1 MKPRS
6 VFIFLS
12 AVTLLRLAWL
22 AIQGVSAQ
30 EAYYWMCGSKM
41 AAAFFDGPPG
51 TAFLVR
57 MIGAV
62 TGDSREILRLAWPL
76 FGFIAAWLAWLLART
91 LYNDLVAGWTVVG
104 LNALPFFNELCVT
117 VGPGI
122 PLMILTLAGML
133 AAYSAVEG
141 RRLDWILSAALL
153 ALACLFRYEAVLV
166 ALGLL
171 IAVLSVLRK
180 KEKPDALAAASLI
193 LLPAAALWSPLA
205 WNAALDWIPIA
216 GGTFQTWWRP
226 QPGGWTRDLVE
237 YFRQFSFAAG
247 IALAGAVV
255 GLLWTA
261 WHKQGPARFLLV
273 TAGPASL
280 WAFYQ
285 FLIGRDF
292 STAAWIAVVP
302 LLMFLAEAGSRWRW
316 MGVCSSA
323 IVLIALVSSG
333 LLLHEEGLQRAVGKT
348 LAVEMHAA
356 SREMPASEGG
366 GFLIAED
373 ADLASLLTIYFKPV
387 APSEY
392 PPVFVPES
400 PALTSQF
407 GIWPSYGNFIET
419 DKATDEFFTEQKGYN
434 PFIGR
439 HALYMGAELPQTVKG
454 AFSEVRPLRDIK
466 LPDGKSMI
474 IYLCLD
480 YQTLPL

>member
-247 IALAGAVV
+247 IALAGALV

-280 WAFYQ
+280 WALYQ

-302 LLMFLAEAGSRWRW
+302 LLIFLAEAGSRWRW
-316 MGVCSSA
+316 MGACSSA

>member
-6 VFIFLS
+6 VFVFLS
-12 AVTLLRLAWL
+12 AVTLLRLVWL

-30 EAYYWMCGSKM
+30 EAYYWTCGSRM

-57 MIGAV
+57 LLGAV
-62 TGDSREILRLAWPL
+62 TGDSLEIIRLAWPL
-76 FGFIAAWLAWLLART
+76 FGFIAAWLAWFLART
-91 LYNDLVAGWTVVG
+91 LYNDLVAGWAVVV
-104 LNALPFFNELCVT
+104 LNALPFFNEQCVT

-122 PLMILTLAGML
+122 PLMILSLAGML

-141 RRLDWILSAALL
+141 RRLDWILAAALL
-153 ALACLFRYEAVLV
+153 ALACLFRYEAALV

-180 KEKPDALAAASLI
+180 KENPDALAAASLI
-193 LLPAAALWSPLA
+193 FLPAAALWSPLA
-205 WNAALDWIPIA
+205 WNAVLDWIPIA

-247 IALAGAVV
+247 IALAGGLA

-261 WHKQGPARFLLV
+261 WRKQGRARFLLV

-280 WAFYQ
+280 WALYQ

-302 LLMFLAEAGSRWRW
+302 LLIFLADVASHWRW
-316 MGVCSSA
+316 MRLCSSA
-323 IVLIALVSSG
+323 TVLVALVSSG

-348 LAVEMHAA
+348 LATEMHAA
-356 SREMPASEGG
+356 SREMPASDGG
-366 GFLIAED
+366 GFLITED
-373 ADLASLLTIYFKPV
+373 ADLASLLAIYFKPA

-419 DKATDEFFTEQKGYN
+419 DKSTDEFFTEQKGYN

-439 HALYMGAELPQTVKG
+439 HALYMGEELPQTVKG
-454 AFSEVRPLRDIK
+454 AFSEVKPLRDIK
-466 LPDGKSMI
+466 LPDGRRMV

>member
-141 RRLDWILSAALL
+141 RPLDWILSAALL

-247 IALAGAVV
+247 IALAGALV

-280 WAFYQ
+280 WALYQ

-316 MGVCSSA
+316 MGACSSA

>member
-12 AVTLLRLAWL
+12 AVTLLRLAGL

-30 EAYYWMCGSKM
+30 EAYYWMCGSRM

-166 ALGLL
+166 PLGLL

-247 IALAGAVV
+247 LALAGALV

-280 WAFYQ
+280 WALYQ

-316 MGVCSSA
+316 MGACSSA

>member
-141 RRLDWILSAALL
+141 RPLDWILSAALL

-247 IALAGAVV
+247 IALAGALV

-280 WAFYQ
+280 WALYQ

-302 LLMFLAEAGSRWRW
+302 LLMFLAETGSRWRW
-316 MGVCSSA
+316 MGIFSSA
-323 IVLIALVSSG
+323 TVLIALVSSG

>member
-57 MIGAV
+57 MFGAV

-247 IALAGAVV
+247 LALAGALV

-302 LLMFLAEAGSRWRW
+302 LLMFLAGAGSRWRW

>member
-6 VFIFLS
+6 VFVFLS
-12 AVTLLRLAWL
+12 AVTLLRLVWL

-30 EAYYWMCGSKM
+30 EAYYWTCGSRM

-57 MIGAV
+57 LLGAV
-62 TGDSREILRLAWPL
+62 TGDSLEIIRLAWPL
-76 FGFIAAWLAWLLART
+76 FGFIAAWLAWFLART
-91 LYNDLVAGWTVVG
+91 LYNDLVAGWAVVV
-104 LNALPFFNELCVT
+104 LNALPFFNEQCVT

-122 PLMILTLAGML
+122 PLMILSLAGML

-141 RRLDWILSAALL
+141 RRLDWILAAALL
-153 ALACLFRYEAVLV
+153 ALACLFRYEAALV

-180 KEKPDALAAASLI
+180 KENPDALAAASLI
-193 LLPAAALWSPLA
+193 FLPAVALWSPLA

-247 IALAGAVV
+247 IALAGGLA

-261 WHKQGPARFLLV
+261 WHKQGRARFLLV

-280 WAFYQ
+280 WALYQ

-302 LLMFLAEAGSRWRW
+302 LLIFLADAGSHWRW
-316 MGVCSSA
+316 MGVCSSS
-323 IVLIALVSSG
+323 IVLVALVSSG

-348 LAVEMHAA
+348 LATEMHAA
-356 SREMPASEGG
+356 SREMPASDGG

-373 ADLASLLTIYFKPV
+373 ADLASLLAIYFKPA

-419 DKATDEFFTEQKGYN
+419 DKSTDEFFTEQKGYN

-454 AFSEVRPLRDIK
+454 AFSEVKPLRDIK
-466 LPDGKSMI
+466 LPDGRRMV

>member
-1 MKPRS
+1 
-6 VFIFLS
+6 
-12 AVTLLRLAWL
+12 
-22 AIQGVSAQ
+22 
-30 EAYYWMCGSKM
+30 
-41 AAAFFDGPPG
+41 
-51 TAFLVR
+51 
-57 MIGAV
+57 
-62 TGDSREILRLAWPL
+62 
-76 FGFIAAWLAWLLART
+76 
-91 LYNDLVAGWTVVG
+91 VVG
-104 LNALPFFNELCVT
+104 LNALPFFNDLCVT

-141 RRLDWILSAALL
+141 RSLDWILSAALL

-247 IALAGAVV
+247 LALAGALV

-280 WAFYQ
+280 WALYQ

-292 STAAWIAVVP
+292 STAAWIAVAP
-302 LLMFLAEAGSRWRW
+302 LLMFLAETGSRWRW
-316 MGVCSSA
+316 MGACSSA

-348 LAVEMHAA
+348 LATEMHAA
-356 SREMPASEGG
+356 SREMPASDGG

-373 ADLASLLTIYFKPV
+373 ADLASLLAIYFKPA

-407 GIWPSYGNFIET
+407 GIWPSYANFIET
-419 DKATDEFFTEQKGYN
+419 EKATDEFFTEQKGYN

>member
-6 VFIFLS
+6 VFVFLS
-12 AVTLLRLAWL
+12 AVTLLRLVWL

-30 EAYYWMCGSKM
+30 EAYYWMCGSRM

-57 MIGAV
+57 LLGAV
-62 TGDSREILRLAWPL
+62 TGDSLEIIRLAWPF
-76 FGFIAAWLAWLLART
+76 FGFIAAWLAWFLART
-91 LYNDLVAGWTVVG
+91 LYSDLVAGWAVVG
-104 LNALPFFNELCVT
+104 LNALPFFNEQCVT

-122 PLMILTLAGML
+122 PLMILSLAGLL

-141 RRLDWILSAALL
+141 RRLDWILAAALL
-153 ALACLFRYEAVLV
+153 ALGCLFRYEAVLV
-166 ALGLL
+166 AVGLL
-171 IAVLSVLRK
+171 IAILSVLRK

-193 LLPAAALWSPLA
+193 LLPAAALWSPLS
-205 WNAALDWIPIA
+205 WNAAHDWIPIA

-226 QPGGWTRDLVE
+226 QPGGWTRDLAE
-237 YFRQFSFAAG
+237 YFRLFSFAAG
-247 IALAGAVV
+247 VALAGAVA
-255 GLLWTA
+255 GLLRTA
-261 WHKQGPARFLLV
+261 WHKQGRARFLLV
-273 TAGPASL
+273 SAGPASL
-280 WAFYQ
+280 WAIYQ

-302 LLMFLAEAGSRWRW
+302 LLIFLADAGSHWRW

-323 IVLIALVSSG
+323 TLLVALLSSG

-356 SREMPASEGG
+356 SREMPASDGG
-366 GFLIAED
+366 GFLITED
-373 ADLASLLTIYFKPV
+373 ADLASLLAIYFKPA

-407 GIWPSYGNFIET
+407 GIWPSYGNFIDT

-439 HALYMGAELPQTVKG
+439 HALYMGTELPQTVKG
-454 AFSEVRPLRDIK
+454 AFSEVKPLRDIK
-466 LPDGKSMI
+466 LPDGRRMV

>member
-57 MIGAV
+57 LIGAL
-62 TGDSREILRLAWPL
+62 TGDSLEVLRLAWPL

-91 LYNDLVAGWTVVG
+91 LFNDLVASWAVVA
-104 LNALPFFNELCVT
+104 LNALPFFNEQCVT

-122 PLMILTLAGML
+122 PLIILTLAGML

-141 RRLDWILSAALL
+141 RRLDWILAAALL
-153 ALACLFRYEAVLV
+153 ALACLFRYEAALV

-247 IALAGAVV
+247 LALAG
-255 GLLWTA
+255 GLAGLVWTA
-261 WHKQGPARFLLV
+261 WRKQGRARFLLI
-273 TAGPASL
+273 TGGPAAM
-280 WAFYQ
+280 WALYQ
-285 FLIGRDF
+285 FLTGRDF
-292 STAAWIAVVP
+292 SSAAWIAVVP
-302 LLMFLAEAGSRWRW
+302 LLIFLADAGSHWRW
-316 MGVCSSA
+316 MGLCSSA
-323 IVLIALVSSG
+323 TVLVALISSG
-333 LLLHEEGLQRAVGKT
+333 LLLHEEGLQRAVWKT
-348 LAVEMHAA
+348 LAAEMHAA
-356 SREMPASEGG
+356 TREMPASEGG

-373 ADLASLLTIYFKPV
+373 ADQASVLAVYFKST
-387 APSEY
+387 ARSEY

-407 GIWPSYGNFIET
+407 GIWPSYGNFIESET
-419 DKATDEFFTEQKGYN
+419 ATDEFFTEQKGYN

-439 HALYMGAELPQTVKG
+439 HALYMGTELPQTVKG
-454 AFSEVRPLRDIK
+454 AFSEVKPLRGIK
-466 LPDGKSMI
+466 LPDGRRMV

>member
-30 EAYYWMCGSKM
+30 EAYYWKCGSKM

-57 MIGAV
+57 MFGAV

-141 RRLDWILSAALL
+141 RPLDWILSAALL
-153 ALACLFRYEAVLV
+153 ALACLFRYEAALV

-247 IALAGAVV
+247 LALAGALV

-261 WHKQGPARFLLV
+261 WHKQGPSRFLLV

-280 WAFYQ
+280 WALYQ

-356 SREMPASEGG
+356 SREMPASDGG

>member
-247 IALAGAVV
+247 LALAGALV

-280 WAFYQ
+280 WALYQ

-316 MGVCSSA
+316 MGACSSA

-356 SREMPASEGG
+356 SREMPASDGG

-466 LPDGKSMI
+466 LSDGKSMI

>member
-41 AAAFFDGPPG
+41 AAAFFDGPSG

-57 MIGAV
+57 MIGAAI
-62 TGDSREILRLAWPL
+62 GDSREILRLAWPL

-141 RRLDWILSAALL
+141 RPLDWILSAALL

-247 IALAGAVV
+247 IALAGALV

-280 WAFYQ
+280 WALYQ

-302 LLMFLAEAGSRWRW
+302 LLMFLAETGSRWRW

-356 SREMPASEGG
+356 SREMPASDGG

-466 LPDGKSMI
+466 LPDGKSII

>member
-1 MKPRS
+1 MKPRT

-12 AVTLLRLAWL
+12 AVTLLRLLWL
-22 AIQGVSAQ
+22 SIQGVSSQ
-30 EAYYWMCGSKM
+30 EAYYWMCGSRM

-51 TAFLVR
+51 TAFVVR
-57 MIGAV
+57 MLGAL
-62 TGDSREILRLAWPL
+62 TGDSLEILRLAWPL

-91 LYNDLVAGWTVVG
+91 QSHDAAAGWTVVG
-104 LNALPFFNELCVT
+104 LNALPFFNEQCVT

-141 RRLDWILSAALL
+141 RRTDWILSAALL

-166 ALGLL
+166 ALGLF
-171 IAVLSVLRK
+171 IAVVSVLRK
-180 KEKPDALAAASLI
+180 KEKPDVLAASALI
-193 LLPAAALWSPLA
+193 LLPATALWGPMA
-205 WNAALDWIPIA
+205 WNAALDWIPVA

-226 QPGGWTRDLVE
+226 QPGGWSRDMVE
-237 YFRQFSFAAG
+237 YFRQFSFAIGLAMAG
-247 IALAGAVV
+247 ALAGVV
-255 GLLWTA
+255 WTA
-261 WHKQGPARFLLV
+261 WRKQGLARFLLV
-273 TAGPASL
+273 TGGPAAI
-280 WAFYQ
+280 WALYQ
-285 FLIGRDF
+285 LLIGRDF
-292 STAAWIAVVP
+292 STAAWIATVP
-302 LLMFLAEAGSRWRW
+302 LLIFLADAGSRWRW
-316 MGVCSSA
+316 TGICGSTAV
-323 IVLIALVSSG
+323 VIALVSTG
-333 LLLHEEGLQRAVGKT
+333 LLLHEEGLQRAVMKT
-348 LAVEMHAA
+348 LAAEMHAA
-356 SREMPASEGG
+356 SREMPASDGG

-373 ADLASLLTIYFKPV
+373 ADLASLLAVYFKPSV
-387 APSEY
+387 PSEY

-419 DKATDEFFTEQKGYN
+419 DKAVDEFFTEQKGYN

-466 LPDGKSMI
+466 LPDGRRLV

>member
-41 AAAFFDGPPG
+41 AAAFFDGPSG

-57 MIGAV
+57 MIGAAI
-62 TGDSREILRLAWPL
+62 GDSREILRLAWPL

-141 RRLDWILSAALL
+141 RPLDWILSAALL

-247 IALAGAVV
+247 IALAGALV

-280 WAFYQ
+280 WALYQ

-316 MGVCSSA
+316 MGACSSA

-356 SREMPASEGG
+356 SREMPASDGG

-466 LPDGKSMI
+466 LPDGKSII

>member
-247 IALAGAVV
+247 LALAGALV

-280 WAFYQ
+280 WALYQ

-316 MGVCSSA
+316 MGTCSSA

-356 SREMPASEGG
+356 SREMPASDGG

>member
-104 LNALPFFNELCVT
+104 LNTLPFFNELCVT

-141 RRLDWILSAALL
+141 RPLDWILSAALL
-153 ALACLFRYEAVLV
+153 ALACLFRYEAALV

-247 IALAGAVV
+247 IALAGAFV

-273 TAGPASL
+273 TAGLASL
-280 WAFYQ
+280 WALYQ

-302 LLMFLAEAGSRWRW
+302 LLMFLAETGSRWRW
-316 MGVCSSA
+316 MGACSSA

>member
-1 MKPRS
+1 
-6 VFIFLS
+6 
-12 AVTLLRLAWL
+12 
-22 AIQGVSAQ
+22 
-30 EAYYWMCGSKM
+30 M
-41 AAAFFDGPPG
+41 A
-51 TAFLVR
+51 
-57 MIGAV
+57 
-62 TGDSREILRLAWPL
+62 
-76 FGFIAAWLAWLLART
+76 
-91 LYNDLVAGWTVVG
+91 
-104 LNALPFFNELCVT
+104 LNALPFFNEQCVT

-122 PLMILTLAGML
+122 LLMLLSLAGML
-133 AAYSAVEG
+133 AAYSADEG
-141 RRLDWILSAALL
+141 RRLDWILAAALL
-153 ALACLFRYEAVLV
+153 ALACLFRYEAALV

-180 KEKPDALAAASLI
+180 KENPDALAAASLI
-193 LLPAAALWSPLA
+193 FLPAAALWSPLA

-247 IALAGAVV
+247 IALAGGLA

-261 WHKQGPARFLLV
+261 WHKQGRARFLLV

-280 WAFYQ
+280 WALYQ

-302 LLMFLAEAGSRWRW
+302 LLIFLADAGSHWRW
-316 MGVCSSA
+316 MGVCSSS
-323 IVLIALVSSG
+323 IVLVALVSSG

-348 LAVEMHAA
+348 LATEMNAA
-356 SREMPASEGG
+356 SREMPASDGG

-373 ADLASLLTIYFKPV
+373 ADLASLLTVYFKPV

-419 DKATDEFFTEQKGYN
+419 DKSTDEFFTEQKGYN

-454 AFSEVRPLRDIK
+454 AFSEVKPLRDIK
-466 LPDGKSMI
+466 LPDGRRMV

>member
-247 IALAGAVV
+247 IALAGALV

-280 WAFYQ
+280 WALYQ

-302 LLMFLAEAGSRWRW
+302 LLMFLAETGSRWRW
-316 MGVCSSA
+316 MGICSSA

>member
-62 TGDSREILRLAWPL
+62 TGDSREILRLTWPL

-141 RRLDWILSAALL
+141 RPLDWILSAALL

-166 ALGLL
+166 PLGLL

-280 WAFYQ
+280 WALYQ

-316 MGVCSSA
+316 MGICSSA
-323 IVLIALVSSG
+323 TVLIALLSSG

-356 SREMPASEGG
+356 SREMPASDGG

>member
-57 MIGAV
+57 LIGAL
-62 TGDSREILRLAWPL
+62 TGDSLEILRLAWPL

-91 LYNDLVAGWTVVG
+91 LYSDLVAGWTVVA
-104 LNALPFFNELCVT
+104 LNALPFFNEQCVT

-122 PLMILTLAGML
+122 PMMILTLAGML

-141 RRLDWILSAALL
+141 RRLDWILAAALL
-153 ALACLFRYEAVLV
+153 ALACLFRYEAALV
-166 ALGLL
+166 ALGLF

-180 KEKPDALAAASLI
+180 KETPDALAAASLI

-216 GGTFQTWWRP
+216 GGTFQTLWRP
-226 QPGGWTRDLVE
+226 QPGGWTQDLVE
-237 YFRQFSFAAG
+237 YFRQFSFAVG
-247 IALAGAVV
+247 LALAG
-255 GLLWTA
+255 GLAGLVWTA
-261 WHKQGPARFLLV
+261 WRKQGRARFLLV
-273 TAGPASL
+273 TGGPAAM
-280 WAFYQ
+280 WALYQ

-302 LLMFLAEAGSRWRW
+302 LLIFLAEAGSHWRW
-316 MGVCSSA
+316 MGLCSSA
-323 IVLIALVSSG
+323 TVLVALISSG

-348 LAVEMHAA
+348 LATEMHAA
-356 SREMPASEGG
+356 SREMPASDGG
-366 GFLIAED
+366 GFLITED
-373 ADLASLLTIYFKPV
+373 ADLASLLAIYFKPA

-392 PPVFVPES
+392 PSVFVPES

-407 GIWPSYGNFIET
+407 GIWPSYGNFVESDT
-419 DKATDEFFTEQKGYN
+419 VADEFFTEQKGYN

-439 HALYMGAELPQTVKG
+439 HALYMGTELPQTVKG
-454 AFSEVRPLRDIK
+454 AFSEVKPLRGIK
-466 LPDGKSMI
+466 LPDGRRMV

>member
-247 IALAGAVV
+247 IALAGALV

-280 WAFYQ
+280 WALYQ

-316 MGVCSSA
+316 MGICSSA
-323 IVLIALVSSG
+323 TVLIALVSSG

>member
-141 RRLDWILSAALL
+141 RPLDWILSAALL

-247 IALAGAVV
+247 IALAGALV

-280 WAFYQ
+280 WALYQ

-302 LLMFLAEAGSRWRW
+302 LLMFLAETGSRWRW
-316 MGVCSSA
+316 MGACSSA

>member
-30 EAYYWMCGSKM
+30 EAYYWMCGSRM

-57 MIGAV
+57 LLGAV
-62 TGDSREILRLAWPL
+62 TGDSLELIRLAWPL

-91 LYNDLVAGWTVVG
+91 LFNDLVASWAVVA
-104 LNALPFFNELCVT
+104 LNALPVFNEQCVT

-122 PLMILTLAGML
+122 PVIILTLAGML
-133 AAYSAVEG
+133 AAYSALEG
-141 RRLDWILSAALL
+141 RRLDWILAAALL
-153 ALACLFRYEAVLV
+153 GLACLFRYEAALV

-180 KEKPDALAAASLI
+180 KEKPDTLAMASLI
-193 LLPAAALWSPLA
+193 LRPAAALWSPLI

-216 GGTFQTWWRP
+216 GGTFQTLWRP
-226 QPGGWTRDLVE
+226 QPGGWTRDLAE
-237 YFRQFSFAAG
+237 YFREFSFAAG
-247 IALAGAVV
+247 IALAGGLA

-261 WHKQGPARFLLV
+261 WHKQSRARFLLV
-273 TAGPASL
+273 TGGPAAV
-280 WAFYQ
+280 WALYQ

-292 STAAWIAVVP
+292 SSAAWIAMVP
-302 LLMFLAEAGSRWRW
+302 LLIFLAEAGSHWRW
-316 MGVCSSA
+316 MGLCTSA
-323 IVLIALVSSG
+323 TVLIALVSSG
-333 LLLHEEGLQRAVGKT
+333 LLLHEEGLQRAVAKT
-348 LAVEMHAA
+348 LAAEMHAA
-356 SREMPASEGG
+356 TREMPASEGG

-373 ADLASLLTIYFKPV
+373 ADQASMLAIYFKST
-387 APSEY
+387 AGSEY

-407 GIWPSYGNFIET
+407 GIWPSYGNFIESDT
-419 DKATDEFFTEQKGYN
+419 VTDEFFTEQKGYN

-439 HALYMGAELPQTVKG
+439 HALYMGTELPQTVEG
-454 AFSEVRPLRDIK
+454 AFSEVKPLRDIK
-466 LPDGKSMI
+466 LPDGRRMV

>member
-91 LYNDLVAGWTVVG
+91 LYNDLVAGCTLVG

-166 ALGLL
+166 TLGLL

-247 IALAGAVV
+247 IAMAGALV

-261 WHKQGPARFLLV
+261 WHKQGPSRFLLV

-280 WAFYQ
+280 WALYQ

-302 LLMFLAEAGSRWRW
+302 LLMFLAETGSRWRW
-316 MGVCSSA
+316 MGIFSSA

>member
-141 RRLDWILSAALL
+141 RPLDWILSAALL
-153 ALACLFRYEAVLV
+153 ALACLFRYEAALV

-193 LLPAAALWSPLA
+193 LLPATALWSPLA

-247 IALAGAVV
+247 IALAGALV

-280 WAFYQ
+280 WALYQ

-302 LLMFLAEAGSRWRW
+302 LLMFLAETGSRWRW
-316 MGVCSSA
+316 MGACSSA

>member
-12 AVTLLRLAWL
+12 AVTLLRLVWL

-57 MIGAV
+57 MIGAA

-122 PLMILTLAGML
+122 PLMILTLGGML

-247 IALAGAVV
+247 IALAGALVA
-255 GLLWTA
+255 LLWTA
-261 WHKQGPARFLLV
+261 WHKQGRARFLLV

-280 WAFYQ
+280 WALYQ

-302 LLMFLAEAGSRWRW
+302 LLIFLAETGSRWRW

-439 HALYMGAELPQTVKG
+439 HALYIGAELPQTVKG

-466 LPDGKSMI
+466 LPDGRRMV

>member
-1 MKPRS
+1 
-6 VFIFLS
+6 
-12 AVTLLRLAWL
+12 
-22 AIQGVSAQ
+22 
-30 EAYYWMCGSKM
+30 
-41 AAAFFDGPPG
+41 
-51 TAFLVR
+51 
-57 MIGAV
+57 
-62 TGDSREILRLAWPL
+62 
-76 FGFIAAWLAWLLART
+76 
-91 LYNDLVAGWTVVG
+91 
-104 LNALPFFNELCVT
+104 
-117 VGPGI
+117 
-122 PLMILTLAGML
+122 MILTLAGML

-280 WAFYQ
+280 WALYQ

-302 LLMFLAEAGSRWRW
+302 LLMFLAETGSRWRW

-407 GIWPSYGNFIET
+407 GIWPSYANFIET
-419 DKATDEFFTEQKGYN
+419 EKTTDEFFTEQKGYN